1 MFTRYDLL
9 NCVSSTIVTGEYVEG
24 TNLSEALLI
33 PDERGFYLF
42 AYDCILIVVMAINN
56 EVGETTMQFS
66 YR

>member
-1 MFTRYDLL
+1 MFTRYGLL
-9 NCVSSTIVTGEYVEG
+9 NYVSSSIEYAGG
-24 TNLSEALLI
+24 TNLPEALLI